1 MVKTTPENTV
11 QMSRKINEFG
21 VNPLAFT
28 KLDTRSDDA
37 INIPKM
43 VKLFQNIGMILK
55 KELKNQKKMKL
66 YYM

>member
-1 MVKTTPENTV
+1 MY
-11 QMSRKINEFG
+11 RKINEFG